1 MSNVQTFDDLTQL
14 AEAVAK
20 ATVEL
25 LGDAIDRSNSATWVL
40 SGGSTPLLAYKIIVA
55 NYINTIDWSKVTIV
69 MGDERIDSTG
79 ESDNNW
85 HAIDTILGNLPTI
98 KLQPHTDQ
106 TAEDSAADYE
116 MQLDSLPKNDMNLPR
131 FDVVWLGIGEDGHT
145 LSLFPHHDS
154 LIPTGNLVIAVHDA
168 PKPPRDRISLSLR
181 ALSGTRTTV
190 VLASGVNKKDAVT
203 RALTGDGNL
212 PIALAEKV
220 ITTYD
225 GIVQWYVDKNAAPD

>member
-1 MSNVQTFDDLTQL
+1 MSSIKTFDNLTQL

-20 ATVEL
+20 ETVEL
-25 LGDAIDRSNSATWVL
+25 LRRAIDTNNNATWVL
-40 SGGSTPLLAYKIIVA
+40 SGGSSPLLAYKIIA
-55 NYINTIDWSKVTIV
+55 TNYTDAIDWSKVIV
-69 MGDERIDSTG
+69 IIGDERIGPLDG
-79 ESDNNW
+79 PDNNW
-85 HAIDTILGNLPTI
+85 HPIDRILSNLPTR

-106 TAEDSAADYE
+106 TAEDAAADYE
-116 MQLDSLPKNDMNLPR
+116 MQLNSLPKNDMNLPR

-181 ALSGTRTTV
+181 ALSGTHTAI
-190 VLASGVNKKDAVT
+190 VLASGASKKDAVDQ
-203 RALTGDGNL
+203 ALAGNANL

-225 GIVQWYVDKNAAPD
+225 GVVQWHVA